1 MQILARDISPDYAG
15 LLNGYDCPAIL
26 VTPDYRILA
35 TNDAYEA
42 SFGSLQTD
50 RPAYCFRVSHGYDV
64 PCDRAG
70 EDCPLSAAKETGTR
84 QRVLHIHETPR
95 GREHV
100 DVEMLPIHGE
110 DGQLRFFVE
119 LLKPVSGVGAENVE
133 QDMVGSS
140 PAFNQV
146 VADITRVGP
155 TEASVL
161 LLGASGTGKELAA
174 RAIHDASPRRQK
186 ALVTL
191 ECAGLTANLFESELF
206 GYVKGAFTGA
216 HSNRRGLVES
226 ADGGTLFLDEIAD
239 VPFELQV
246 KLLRLIETGTYRPVG
261 SNETRRSDF
270 RLVCATHQDIDRLV
284 EEGSFRQD
292 LYYRIN
298 VFPIHLPGLDERRED
313 IPLLARAI
321 LGRLEEGQ
329 RYVLTESA
337 MQQLSAHD
345 YRGNIR
351 ELRNVLARAVVLSDT
366 HVIDGH
372 VIGRCLAIDRRVR
385 PLTPE
390 LLDLKTHER
399 QYLDQ
404 LLTHCD
410 GDKQKAAEIAGIS
423 LRSLY
428 RRLGSQTE

>member
-161 LLGASGTGKELAA
+161 LLGL
-174 RAIHDASPRRQK
+174 R
-186 ALVTL
+186 
-191 ECAGLTANLFESELF
+191 
-206 GYVKGAFTGA
+206 
-216 HSNRRGLVES
+216 
-226 ADGGTLFLDEIAD
+226 
-239 VPFELQV
+239 VPA
-246 KLLRLIETGTYRPVG
+246 KNWP
-261 SNETRRSDF
+261 
-270 RLVCATHQDIDRLV
+270 
-284 EEGSFRQD
+284 
-292 LYYRIN
+292 
-298 VFPIHLPGLDERRED
+298 
-313 IPLLARAI
+313 
-321 LGRLEEGQ
+321 
-329 RYVLTESA
+329 
-337 MQQLSAHD
+337 
-345 YRGNIR
+345 
-351 ELRNVLARAVVLSDT
+351 
-366 HVIDGH
+366 
-372 VIGRCLAIDRRVR
+372 RVR
-385 PLTPE
+385 FMTPVPAVRKRW
-390 LLDLKTHER
+390 LLWSVPD
-399 QYLDQ
+399 
-404 LLTHCD
+404 
-410 GDKQKAAEIAGIS
+410 
-423 LRSLY
+423 
-428 RRLGSQTE
+428 